1 MNGNIVFDSNIII
14 GFLNKYPNFPN
25 LSAEYADKER
35 YISIVTK
42 LELLGFPGI
51 TVEQENDIYNFLDD
65 VSVVPLT
72 ESIERETIAIRRVTR
87 LKLPDA
93 IIAATAIVLDVTLIS
108 RDDDLLNC
116 TYPKL
121 RVWRDSPEGAGA

>member
-1 MNGNIVFDSNIII
+1 M

-25 LSAEYADKER
+25 LSVEYADKER

-51 TVEQENDIYNFLDD
+51 TVEQENDIYNFLGD

-72 ESIERETIAIRRVTR
+72 ESIERETVAIRRTTR

-93 IIAATAIVLDVTLIS
+93 IIAATAVVLDVTLIS
-108 RDDDLLNC
+108 RDDSLINA

-121 RVWRDSPEGAGA
+121 RVWRNGPEDAGA